1 MTLQSNWRMGNTL
14 SMSHPPVFVSE
25 PNLTPSDKK
34 LGRAALYVY
43 ISLVPSET
51 ITNYSLLITN
61 CIFASSD
68 KKFPVI
74 RGHLRH
80 QAHCPEW
87 GCTPSTP
94 PSVSISTWHQLYPLL
109 TRNWVVVLGEFFFE
123 TTETTET
130 KETTAK
136 QSIIRMIINFSVI
149 SVVPTVSV
157 ISFLK
162 KGAAF

>member
-34 LGRAALYVY
+34 LGRGA
-43 ISLVPSET
+43 
-51 ITNYSLLITN
+51 
-61 CIFASSD
+61 
-68 KKFPVI
+68 
-74 RGHLRH
+74 
-80 QAHCPEW
+80 W
-87 GCTPSTP
+87 G
-94 PSVSISTWHQLYPLL
+94 V
-109 TRNWVVVLGEFFFE
+109 FFE

-157 ISFLK
+157 VSFLK

>member
-1 MTLQSNWRMGNTL
+1 
-14 SMSHPPVFVSE
+14 MSPRAVLEVYYPWVVSFAMHP
-25 PNLTPSDKK
+25 
-34 LGRAALYVY
+34 
-43 ISLVPSET
+43 IS
-51 ITNYSLLITN
+51 
-61 CIFASSD
+61 
-68 KKFPVI
+68 
-74 RGHLRH
+74 R
-80 QAHCPEW
+80 
-87 GCTPSTP
+87 
-94 PSVSISTWHQLYPLL
+94 LL

-157 ISFLK
+157 VSFLK